1 MSTQTG
7 GDDTP
12 DEPTFGRSFRLSHT
26 YRSLIYRTGLYG
38 SMTVL
43 FVILG
48 FPIYWMAQNAFKTR
62 LGLQEGITFFPT
74 PDIFTVQQFDVI
86 FNPTVGRYLLNSVI
100 VTIGVVVTVIVV
112 SLIAGYGLARFNYK
126 HKVKTARFLLVGYMF
141 SPIVLAIPLYL
152 IWDTLGLLNRY
163 VGLILA
169 LSAMS
174 MPFAVW
180 LMWKYI
186 QTIPASMEES
196 AWVAGAPRWRGF
208 LDVIVPQTKP
218 AMIANSVFAFAIAW
232 GDFTFAYILM
242 PDDSATTF
250 PPGIFRLF
258 HSSWETGWPEF
269 MAVSLLVSLPA
280 LLFAFF
286 LQSYLLKGFKIR
298 AL

>member
-1 MSTQTG
+1 MSTQNE
-7 GDDTP
+7 P
-12 DEPTFGRSFRLSHT
+12 DEPEFGRSFRIPHT
-26 YRSLIYRTGLYG
+26 YRSLIYRAGLYG
-38 SMTVL
+38 SMATLLV
-43 FVILG
+43 VLG
-48 FPIYWMAQNAFKTR
+48 FPIYWMARSSFMTR
-62 LGLQEGITFFPT
+62 LGVQDGFFPIPT
-74 PDIFTVQQFDVI
+74 AETFTVQQFDVI
-86 FNPTVGRYLLNSVI
+86 FNPTVGRYLLNSII
-100 VTIGVVVTVIVV
+100 VTVGVVVTVIVV
-112 SLIAGYGLARFNYK
+112 SLIAGYGLARFDYK

-152 IWDTLGLLNRY
+152 IWDALGLLNRY

-169 LSAMS
+169 LSALS

-196 AWVAGAPRWRGF
+196 AWVAGASRWRGF
-208 LDVIVPQTKP
+208 LDVVVPQTKP
-218 AMIANSVFAFAIAW
+218 AMIANAVFAFAIAW

-242 PDDSATTF
+242 PSDSATTF

>member
-1 MSTQTG
+1 MSTER
-7 GDDTP
+7 DSD
-12 DEPTFGRSFRLSHT
+12 TFGRSFRISHT
-26 YRSLIYRTGLYG
+26 YRSVAYKLGLYG
-38 SMTVL
+38 SAAVL
-43 FVILG
+43 VAILG

-62 LGLQEGITFFPT
+62 LGIQEGITFLPSAET
-74 PDIFTVQQFDVI
+74 FTVEQFEII
-86 FNPTVGRYLLNSVI
+86 FNPTVGRYLLNSFI
-100 VTIGVVVTVIVV
+100 VTAGVVITVIVV
-112 SLIAGYGLARFNYK
+112 SLIAGYGLARFDYK
-126 HKVKTARFLLVGYMF
+126 HKVKTARFLLLGYMF

-169 LSAMS
+169 LSAVS

-186 QTIPASMEES
+186 QTIPESMEES
-196 AWVAGAPRWRGF
+196 AWVAGASRWRGF
-208 LDVIVPQTKP
+208 RDVIVPQTKP

-232 GDFTFAYILM
+232 GDFTFAHILM
-242 PDDSATTF
+242 PDNEATTF

-258 HSSWETGWPEF
+258 HSSWETGWAEF
-269 MAVSLLVSLPA
+269 MAVSLLVSLPP

-286 LQSYLLKGFKIR
+286 LQSYLLQGFKIR